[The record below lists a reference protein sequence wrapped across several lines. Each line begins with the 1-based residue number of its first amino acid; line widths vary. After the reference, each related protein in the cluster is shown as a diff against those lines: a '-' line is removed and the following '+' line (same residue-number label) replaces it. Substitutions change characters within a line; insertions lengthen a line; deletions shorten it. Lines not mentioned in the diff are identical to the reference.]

1 MGKWEAREATD
12 GSGWDVSKDTGNGIV
27 AIVNFDQDEV
37 FIMDESQ
44 ATRYARALNIVDAG
58 VDIQNMIPKPK
69 LEVRCL
75 SGDDVDSGFEH
86 EEQSDWMLYVNG
98 KPLSSD
104 DVWTCGEAVSRGQDL
119 LVALGIDQS
128 GGITVI
134 ADAVEGDT
142 TKEDI

>member
-1 MGKWEAREATD
+1 MGKWEASNSPFTHWCVTKN
-12 GSGWDVSKDTGNGIV
+12 GTVCINCKDET
-27 AIVNFDQDEV
+27 
-37 FIMDESQ
+37 Q
-44 ATRYARALNIVDAG
+44 ATRYALALNIVDAG

-104 DVWTCGEAVSRGQDL
+104 DVWTCDEAVSRGQDL

-142 TKEDI
+142 TKEEV